1 MTAEELKAMRG
12 GDVLALVSN
21 TLLKRAE
28 EVRELEESLIRIG
41 HSTSWHSGNKEAHDA
56 MCAAA
61 EVIERI
67 RATGKD
73 QVERKVKVDRLVEL
87 SVDVCRSTLI
97 AELLKRDNAP
107 ATVAPSSEPDEAA
120 A

>member
-1 MTAEELKAMRG
+1 MTTEEIKAMRG
-12 GDVLALVSN
+12 GDVLALVVN

-41 HSTSWHSGNKEAHDA
+41 HSTAWHAGNKEAHDS

-61 EVIERI
+61 EIIERI

-73 QVERKVKVDRLVEL
+73 QVERKVKVDRMVEQ
-87 SVDVCRSTLI
+87 SVDVARSSLI
-97 AELLKRDNAP
+97 SEILKRDNQIVTAVP
-107 ATVAPSSEPDEAA
+107 EAA
-120 A
+120 EEVAA